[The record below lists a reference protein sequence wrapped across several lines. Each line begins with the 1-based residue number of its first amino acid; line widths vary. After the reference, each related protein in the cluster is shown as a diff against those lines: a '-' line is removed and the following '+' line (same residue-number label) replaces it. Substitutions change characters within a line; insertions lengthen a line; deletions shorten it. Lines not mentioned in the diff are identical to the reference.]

1 MDVFGQMPSPPPM
14 YQMATDSFGNPVSA
28 MTYAPPQQYYQQQ
41 YPQQQMVQY
50 QQPQPQINVAPALGA
65 NFSGLIG
72 TGVSLP
78 IETAT
83 SMPGEKPKR
92 KRHKK
97 SDSGDSTESTEIEV
111 VEEQT
116 PQQANIQKVEE
127 MSYAD
132 TYQNTNTML
141 IGVIAQADEL
151 ASDIKRELDRVRTGN
166 MKGKYTYI
174 ANLAGAVNG
183 LLGNKLTAI
192 REINNSIKAVNDAE
206 YKRYKDIRATDNSD
220 DAKYIMDM
228 YNAYVQTPVGSIPG
242 INYQQPTTLDLTAG
256 LNGVMRVDSVPA
268 STRDAGFQ
276 NYMANLTPE
285 QNMMINEGNPN
296 IEEVIVYD
304 QATGKK
310 YFDWVDI
317 TTGQHIPNM
326 PPTDASFMED
336 FSIDPRT
343 RTAKNINLH
352 RTMKVLYA
360 NEGVMNEY

>member
-1 MDVFGQMPSPPPM
+1 MDIFGQMPSPPPM
-14 YQMATDSFGNPVSA
+14 YQMATDSFGNPVST
-28 MTYAPPQQYYQQQ
+28 MTYAPQQQYYQQP
-41 YPQQQMVQY
+41 YPQQTVMVM
-50 QQPQPQINVAPALGA
+50 QQPQMNVAPSLGA

-78 IETAT
+78 IETAV

-92 KRHKK
+92 KRRKK
-97 SDSGDSTESTEIEV
+97 TADSDSSESTEAIEI

-116 PQQANIQKVEE
+116 PQQANIQKIEE

-132 TYQNTNTML
+132 TYQNTNAML
-141 IGVIAQADEL
+141 LGVIAQADEL
-151 ASDIKRELDRVRTGN
+151 ASDVKRELDRVRTGN
-166 MKGKYTYI
+166 VKGKYTYI
-174 ANLAGAVNG
+174 ANLAGSING
-183 LLGNKLTAI
+183 LLSNKLTAI
-192 REINNSIKAVNDAE
+192 REINSSIKAINDAE

-220 DAKYIMDM
+220 
-228 YNAYVQTPVGSIPG
+228 
-242 INYQQPTTLDLTAG
+242 TAG

-268 STRDAGFQ
+268 SARDAGFQ
-276 NYMANLTPE
+276 SYMANLTPE

-326 PPTDASFMED
+326 PATDASFMED

>member
-1 MDVFGQMPSPPPM
+1 MDIFGQMPSPPPM
-14 YQMATDSFGNPVSA
+14 YQMATDSFGNPVST
-28 MTYAPPQQYYQQQ
+28 MTYAPPQQYYQQP
-41 YPQQQMVQY
+41 YPQQPVMAM
-50 QQPQPQINVAPALGA
+50 QQPQMNVAPSLGA

-78 IETAT
+78 IETAV

-92 KRHKK
+92 KRRKK
-97 SDSGDSTESTEIEV
+97 TADSDSSESTEAIEI

-116 PQQANIQKVEE
+116 PQQANIQKIEE

-132 TYQNTNTML
+132 TYQNTNAML
-141 IGVIAQADEL
+141 LGVIAQADEL
-151 ASDIKRELDRVRTGN
+151 ASDVKRELDRVRTGN
-166 MKGKYTYI
+166 VKGKYTYI
-174 ANLAGAVNG
+174 ANLAGSING
-183 LLGNKLTAI
+183 LLSNKLTAI
-192 REINNSIKAVNDAE
+192 REINSSIKAINDAE

-268 STRDAGFQ
+268 SARDAGFQ
-276 NYMANLTPE
+276 SYMANLTPE

-326 PPTDASFMED
+326 PATDASFMED